1 MTSITCLCMG
11 HLLHVPMELESVFH
25 GFLFQLA
32 ESHYG
37 SKVPA
42 ASLCLRFASADFLL
56 LLATS
61 ETQIAHSAE

>member
-1 MTSITCLCMG
+1 
-11 HLLHVPMELESVFH
+11 MELESVFH